1 MKTRIYIVDPTARGL
16 ERELPPPVDE
26 TSAAFDP
33 DCMVN
38 RPFTIRTAT
47 GHRIFAI
54 RTATG
59 HRLFT
64 VRPAPGQKN
73 D

>member
-1 MKTRIYIVDPTARGL
+1 MMKTRIYIVEAGGV

-33 DCMVN
+33 DCMVSP
-38 RPFTIRTAT
+38 PFTIRTAT
-47 GHRIFAI
+47 GNRIFAI
-54 RTATG
+54 RTAPG
-59 HRLFT
+59 CRLFT